1 MAAQASR
8 RDHHYDQPAVDHA
21 LRRIRMSE
29 DADGGFS
36 MIVTMLSLVIG
47 ALLVALLLGK
57 TLGSSTTSST
67 SITNAPGVAEADGL
81 QAKQSL
87 SIGLTA
93 AAAAA
98 AAASGGYATLTST
111 DLSQA
116 NPSIH
121 FVAGPSAGASTVS
134 VATTAGGGGGSIT
147 MAAHA
152 SDGTCW
158 LVWKPDQGATWY
170 GAQSDL
176 ASCTAPAI
184 SSPPTP
190 DPVSS
195 STIGWQQGSFPS
207 P

>member
-1 MAAQASR
+1 MR
-8 RDHHYDQPAVDHA
+8 CGCFG
-21 LRRIRMSE
+21 MSE
-29 DADGGFS
+29 DADEGFS

-47 ALLVALLLGK
+47 AVLVALLLGK
-57 TLGSSTTSST
+57 TLGSSTTSGT
-67 SITNAPGVAEADGL
+67 SITNAPGVSEADSL

-93 AAAAA
+93 AVTAAT
-98 AAASGGYATLTST
+98 ASGGFATVTSA

-121 FVAGPSAGASTVS
+121 FVTGPSASPSTVS
-134 VATTAGGGGGSIT
+134 VATAATGGGDGGGSIT

-152 SDGTCW
+152 ADGTCW
-158 LVWKPDQGATWY
+158 LVWKSDQGATWY

-176 ASCTAPAI
+176 ASCTAPVLS
-184 SSPPTP
+184 SSPTP
-190 DPVSS
+190 EPVSS
-195 STIGWQQGSFPS
+195 STIGWQQGSFPN

>member
-1 MAAQASR
+1 MRCRTTRSTR
-8 RDHHYDQPAVDHA
+8 STRGTRGT
-21 LRRIRMSE
+21 RRIRRSE
-29 DADGGFS
+29 DVDGGFS
-36 MIVTMLSLVIG
+36 MIVTMVSLVIG

-57 TLGSSTTSST
+57 TLGSSSTSNT
-67 SITNAPGVAEADGL
+67 SITNAPGVSEADGL
-81 QAKQSL
+81 EAKQSL

-93 AAAAA
+93 AATA

-134 VATTAGGGGGSIT
+134 VAVTPAGDGSIT
-147 MAAHA
+147 MAADA
-152 SDGTCW
+152 ADRTCW

-190 DPVSS
+190 EPVSS
-195 STIGWQQGSFPS
+195 STIGWKQGSFPN

>member
-1 MAAQASR
+1 MRCGCIR
-8 RDHHYDQPAVDHA
+8 R
-21 LRRIRMSE
+21 SE
-29 DADGGFS
+29 DADGGFTV
-36 MIVTMLSLVIG
+36 IATMLSLVIG

-67 SITNAPGVAEADGL
+67 SIDNAPGVSEADSL

-87 SIGLTA
+87 SVGLTA
-93 AAAAA
+93 AATA
-98 AAASGGYATLTST
+98 AAASGGYATLTSA

-121 FVAGPSAGASTVS
+121 FVMGPSASSSTVS
-134 VATTAGGGGGSIT
+134 VATTATGGGDGGGSLT

-158 LVWKPDQGATWY
+158 LVWRSDQGATWY
-170 GAQSDL
+170 GAQSAL

-190 DPVSS
+190 GPASP
-195 STIGWQQGSFPS
+195 STIGWQQGSFPN

>member
-1 MAAQASR
+1 
-8 RDHHYDQPAVDHA
+8 
-21 LRRIRMSE
+21 
-29 DADGGFS
+29 
-36 MIVTMLSLVIG
+36 MIATMLAMVIG

-67 SITNAPGVAEADGL
+67 SISNAPGVAEADSL
-81 QAKQSL
+81 QAQQSL
-87 SIGLTA
+87 STGLTA
-93 AAAAA
+93 AATA
-98 AAASGGYATLTST
+98 AAASGGYATLTSA

-121 FVAGPSAGASTVS
+121 FVTGPSTSSSTVS
-134 VATTAGGGGGSIT
+134 MATTATGGTGGGGGGGGSSIT

-158 LVWKPDQGATWY
+158 LVWKSDQGATWY
-170 GAQSDL
+170 GAQSNL
-176 ASCTAPAI
+176 ATCTAPAI

-190 DPVSS
+190 EPVSS
-195 STIGWQQGSFPS
+195 STIGWQQGSFPN